1 MFAMLFPEKLADAA
15 MAQAERMANDPVPS
29 SERPAR
35 IAALEREID
44 GLSHVEE
51 ALIEAAISRGETVH
65 RSASALPQAVLG
77 VRIVERAS
85 RAA

>member
-1 MFAMLFPEKLADAA
+1 
-15 MAQAERMANDPVPS
+15 MAQVDRVANDLVPL

-35 IAALEREID
+35 IAALEREIEE
-44 GLSHVEE
+44 LSRVEE
-51 ALIEAAISRGETVH
+51 TLVEAAISRGKSVA

-77 VRIVERAS
+77 VRIVERAA